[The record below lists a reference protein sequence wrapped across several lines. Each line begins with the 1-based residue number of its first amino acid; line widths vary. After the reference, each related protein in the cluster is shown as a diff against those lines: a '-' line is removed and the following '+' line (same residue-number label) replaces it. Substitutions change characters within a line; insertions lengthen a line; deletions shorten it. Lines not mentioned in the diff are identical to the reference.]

1 LLEAMAYDD
10 SRLAFVLDE
19 SEPGHPSA
27 RRDSASADDDRLL
40 DAYSQ
45 AVITAAER
53 AAAAVV
59 HLQVGQS
66 NSTRPAGSGS
76 GFVIASDGLVL
87 TNAHVVRNART
98 LRATFADGKESEAKL
113 LGADP
118 ATDTALLRLGLTALP
133 TLPLGSSRAVRVG
146 QLAIAVGNPLGFQ
159 NTVTAGVISALGRS
173 LRAENGRLIDDV
185 LQTDAALNPGNS
197 GGPLLDSRARVIGVN
212 TAVIQG
218 AQGICF
224 AIAIDTAKR
233 VVEQILA
240 EGRVRRGHLGL
251 AGANVALNRGTAQHF
266 DLANTRAVRIES
278 VQDGGAAARAG
289 LQSGDLI
296 VAFDGRPVNGIDD
309 LHRLLTARRI
319 GRICPIAVIRGRLKL
334 ELSILASEAP
344 AEN

>member
-1 LLEAMAYDD
+1 MPFDD
-10 SRLAFVLDE
+10 PAESPVAFVLDE
-19 SEPGHPSA
+19 STADRASPP
-27 RRDSASADDDRLL
+27 RDPAAGDDTLL

-45 AVITAAER
+45 AVTNAADR
-53 AAAAVV
+53 AAQAVV
-59 HLQVGQS
+59 HLQVGNPKS
-66 NSTRPAGSGS
+66 GRPAGSGS
-76 GFVIASDGLVL
+76 GFVISSDGVVL
-87 TNAHVVRNART
+87 TNAHVVRNSPT
-98 LRATFADGKESEAKL
+98 VRATFADGTETEAKL

-118 ATDTALLRLGLTALP
+118 ATDTAVLRIGLYDRPA
-133 TLPLGSSRAVRVG
+133 LPLGSSRAVRVG

-240 EGRVRRGHLGL
+240 EGRVRRGHLGI
-251 AGANVALNRGTAQHF
+251 AAANVTLNQGTARHF
-266 DLANTRAVRIES
+266 DLPNTRAVRVET
-278 VQDGGAAARAG
+278 VQDGGAAVRAG
-289 LQSGDLI
+289 LKAGDLI

-309 LHRLLTARRI
+309 LHRLLTAKRI
-319 GRICPIAVIRGRLKL
+319 GRICPIVVIRGPLKL
-334 ELSILASEAP
+334 ELSILAAEAP
-344 AEN
+344 AD